1 MIQEKTTSLIFCYV
15 SLIVLQNMKFHKSF
29 DNDTYQYFHFL
40 SFGVLE
46 TEEDFQRMLK
56 ESFSPN
62 KCSRKKF
69 CSSELIKNRTSSE
82 TDVWRAD
89 WRFWTK
95 NFFYSAQ
102 PKTNIFIKFQTSR

>member
-15 SLIVLQNMKFHKSF
+15 TLIVLQNMKFHKSF

-56 ESFSPN
+56 ESFLPINAAEKSFAHLN
-62 KCSRKKF
+62 
-69 CSSELIKNRTSSE
+69 
-82 TDVWRAD
+82 
-89 WRFWTK
+89 
-95 NFFYSAQ
+95 
-102 PKTNIFIKFQTSR
+102 